1 MAILCGA
8 SLLAQSSRQWSASCF
23 TTLASELRAWIPF
36 QYLRLHFLLC
46 RAVRSRRHRCG
57 DRPVDRSAPGVDGAP
72 AARFAETL
80 RTRLQRR
87 DRTPRVR
94 IHVGGIADPLLDTR
108 VPRLVAGIRRY
119 RRCNEVALFSFS
131 TDHEW
136 RLSVHTG
143 DKIAYLGSAG
153 NLTES
158 VLSMQ
163 DGTLEAIA
171 RDGGVLSNL
180 VVRRLQAVG

>member
-1 MAILCGA
+1 MLTAT
-8 SLLAQSSRQWSASCF
+8 R
-23 TTLASELRAWIPF
+23 RAYE
-36 QYLRLHFLLC
+36 QVRC
-46 RAVRSRRHRCG
+46 AV
-57 DRPVDRSAPGVDGAP
+57 
-72 AARFAETL
+72 
-80 RTRLQRR
+80 
-87 DRTPRVR
+87 
-94 IHVGGIADPLLDTR
+94 
-108 VPRLVAGIRRY
+108 
-119 RRCNEVALFSFS
+119 VALFSFS

-180 VVRRLQAVG
+180 FVRRLQAVG